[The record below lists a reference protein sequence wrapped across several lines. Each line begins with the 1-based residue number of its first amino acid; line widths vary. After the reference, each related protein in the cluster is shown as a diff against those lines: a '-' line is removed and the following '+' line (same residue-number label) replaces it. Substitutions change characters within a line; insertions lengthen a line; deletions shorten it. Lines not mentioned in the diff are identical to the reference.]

1 MKKIDIKF
9 IVESAIIAALYAA
22 LTWVFAPISYN
33 AIQFRISEVLVL
45 IVIFNRKY
53 AFALILGCFIANTT
67 SSLGWYDMVFGTLA
81 TTIAIIPMLF
91 IKKIYIS
98 AIFPVLSNMFIVPLE
113 LALAFGMEMLE
124 PAVFFYNV
132 ATVGIGE
139 AVVLYFIG
147 IPLMISISKDETLT
161 ELLSFDTSNM
171 SFKNKFITLGNM
183 LAVALCA
190 LGIVLFLAYPMGRIV
205 KDGNEMYFSAF
216 KIFSTGHYY
225 LISFVI
231 CYIAYLLNYLFV
243 KNLKYKVILNVI
255 IALCIISLAI
265 LIGVHFNDSFKLVYY
280 YVFFIYP
287 ILLVASLFIEI
298 ARTRRHAVEEENFE
312 ESEM

>member
-22 LTWVFAPISYN
+22 LTWAFAPISYD

-53 AFALILGCFIANTT
+53 AFALILGCFIANIT

-91 IKKIYIS
+91 VKKIYIS
-98 AIFPVLSNMFIVPLE
+98 AIFPVLANMFIVPLE
-113 LALAFGMEMLE
+113 LALAFGSEMLE
-124 PAVFFYNV
+124 PAVFWYNV
-132 ATVGIGE
+132 ATVGFGE

-147 IPLMISISKDETLT
+147 IPLMISISKDEALT

-171 SFKNKFITLGNM
+171 SFKNKFFTFGNM
-183 LAVALCA
+183 LAIALTA
-190 LGIVLFLAYPMGRIV
+190 LGVVLFFAYPMYKEFTGESYNR
-205 KDGNEMYFSAF
+205 SAF
-216 KIFSTGHYY
+216 YAVTIGHYY
-225 LISFVI
+225 LISFVVCEALYAI
-231 CYIAYLLNYLFV
+231 NYLFV
-243 KNLKYKVILNVI
+243 KDIKYKTIINIVISICI
-255 IALCIISLAI
+255 IALAI
-265 LIGVHFNDSFKLVYY
+265 VLGINFNTSFRFVYF

-287 ILLVASLFIEI
+287 LLLIASTFIEMLR
-298 ARTRRHAVEEENFE
+298 ANRRASEEKILE